1 MKQASLFLEFIAGL
15 WPKLSLYIKEKV
27 NGNTNGEAKR
37 TYLHK
42 TMLTPVYSTDQKW
55 EGTTANI
62 TYVAA
67 DIVALD
73 SPLPVKSRPSM
84 GTSSGKL
91 PKIGMKRA
99 LRESDIN
106 TIDQMKATLML
117 LENSAEPNQA
127 NIARQRSL
135 IINKV
140 TDDATYCAVGI
151 DEKLEAAFLEGLSNG
166 VALVEDA
173 NLNNGTAVRADY
185 GYFPSHRFG
194 LDTKGE
200 ITEDDIQKVI
210 TKADEDGNTIQ
221 YIALALSKYN
231 EMRRSTFGR
240 VLAANYQNVLY
251 TDEKQLKTP
260 SAKLFDEAFADNF
273 GGIQFIKINR
283 TVIYEK
289 NGKKKSVKPWNA
301 DHIIFLTANTV
312 GSLVYST
319 PAENNH
325 RVKNVEYSI
334 VDGFKLISKFS
345 VNEPLAEW
353 TTGQALALPVIED
366 VDQIYMLDC
375 ADENVKTVDDTAEKA
390 DTTDVYVTIAGKK
403 YNKADVAKEL
413 TALGVKA
420 DAKMSDATLIKKVN
434 GLSDEDE
441 AKLYLNLK
449 AVE

>member
-1 MKQASLFLEFIAGL
+1 MKQASLFLEFIASL

-27 NGNTNGEAKR
+27 NGSTNGEALR

-91 PKIGMKRA
+91 PKIGMKRG
-99 LRESDIN
+99 LRESEIN
-106 TIDQMKATLML
+106 TIDQMKATLLL
-117 LENSAEPNQA
+117 LESASEPNTA
-127 NIARQRSL
+127 NIARQRTL

-140 TDDATYCAVGI
+140 TDDATFCAVGI
-151 DEKLEAAFLEGLSNG
+151 DEKLEAAFLEGLSDG
-166 VALVEDA
+166 VTLVEDENNTGTGIRA
-173 NLNNGTAVRADY
+173 NF
-185 GYFPSHRFG
+185 GYFDSHRFG
-194 LDTKGE
+194 LNAVGE
-200 ITEDDIQKVI
+200 ITEDDIDKVLA
-210 TKADEDGNTIQ
+210 KADEDGNTIQ

-240 VLAANYQNVLY
+240 VLAANYQNIIF
-251 TDEKQLKTP
+251 TDEKQLQVP
-260 SAKLFDEAFADNF
+260 SAKLFDEAFVDNF

-283 TVIYEK
+283 TIIYEK

-301 DHIIFLTANTV
+301 DHLIFLTTNVV

-375 ADENVKTVDDTAEKA
+375 ADGNVVVVDDTAEEA

-403 YNKADVAKEL
+403 YNKADVAAQL
-413 TALGVKA
+413 TTLGIKA
-420 DAKMSDATLIKKVN
+420 DAKMTDATLIKKVN
-434 GLSDEDE
+434 ALSDEDE
-441 AKLYLNLK
+441 AKLYENLK